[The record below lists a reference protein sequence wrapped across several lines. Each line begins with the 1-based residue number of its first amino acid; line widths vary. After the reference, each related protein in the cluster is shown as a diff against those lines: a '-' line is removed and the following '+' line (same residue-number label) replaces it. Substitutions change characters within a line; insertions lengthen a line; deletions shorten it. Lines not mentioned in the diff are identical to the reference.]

1 MKEKEKKRKQM
12 ENLKSNSWLIDRECG
27 ACFRKEMKCCFRQME
42 VCKFPFHFGAR
53 ITGSGRVSESEEQKE
68 KLYKCPHRWGGKRGF
83 ALFQGSRPEEEPPL
97 GDAGPA
103 LLPPSALAS
112 LSSGRA
118 LHLYHP
124 FSLLP
129 SCPFQSSL
137 SFLSC
142 FLSLL
147 LLPPACT
154 PLSPP
159 YMPRSRS
166 PSRSSDAELGLQK
179 RHCMELMALGELLF
193 GCEPHS
199 ALHREGTSKFMLGDS
214 VS

>member
-27 ACFRKEMKCCFRQME
+27 ACFRKEMKCCLRQME

-68 KLYKCPHRWGGKRGF
+68 KLYKCPHRWWGKRGF

-103 LLPPSALAS
+103 PSSSSALAS

-129 SCPFQSSL
+129 SCPLSPSSPVSSL
-137 SFLSC
+137 C
-142 FLSLL
+142 FSSLPHAPPSLL
-147 LLPPACT
+147 HTCPDPALCQGQVM
-154 PLSPP
+154 LNLG
-159 YMPRSRS
+159 SRRDTAWS
-166 PSRSSDAELGLQK
+166 
-179 RHCMELMALGELLF
+179 
-193 GCEPHS
+193 
-199 ALHREGTSKFMLGDS
+199 
-214 VS
+214 